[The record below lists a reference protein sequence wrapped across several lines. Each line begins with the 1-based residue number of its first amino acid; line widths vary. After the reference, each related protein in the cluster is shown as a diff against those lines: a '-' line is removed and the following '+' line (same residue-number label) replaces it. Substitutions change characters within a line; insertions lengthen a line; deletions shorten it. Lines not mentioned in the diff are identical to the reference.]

1 LDAIAGQGATMRKL
15 AKVFW
20 IVLALLFLLE
30 AWLWTRLEPIVE
42 WIVGLFPWRRLK
54 ARLAAAIEHLPPA
67 AMLVVFLVPL
77 LLLVPFKLAGW
88 WLLAKGQWLA
98 AVVVLVLAK
107 LVGVGVTAFV
117 FDATREKLL
126 QMGWFRALYEKV
138 LAANAWAHARVDPI
152 KRRIKAWVRWLRG
165 RDGDRMWRR
174 LMQLRRKAQRS
185 AAS

>member
-1 LDAIAGQGATMRKL
+1 MRKL
-15 AKVFW
+15 AKALW

-30 AWLWTRLEPIVE
+30 AWLWTRLEPVVE
-42 WIVGLFPWRRLK
+42 WIVGFFPWRRLK
-54 ARLAAAIEHLPPA
+54 KRLAAAIEHLPPA
-67 AMLVVFLVPL
+67 ATLVVFVVPL

-98 AVVVLVLAK
+98 AIAVFVLAK

-126 QMGWFRALYEKV
+126 RMGWFRALYDKV
-138 LAANAWAHARVDPI
+138 LAINAWAHARVDPI
-152 KRRIKAWVRWLRG
+152 KRRIKAFMRWLRG
-165 RDGDRMWRR
+165 RDGDRLWRR
-174 LMQLRRKAQRS
+174 LMQLRRRMQRP